1 MTTANEVPDGAG
13 TAGEGRIAGIVLL
26 AATLLSILMM
36 AHHPS
41 ATTHDPDSLAADI
54 AGSATLSRVV
64 HGVLIALIGA
74 ELYAFVVFSG
84 RLAQG
89 RSAARAGFVAYAI
102 GAGAMIGA
110 ALISGFVVSSLGVYY
125 AGASDPAPFV
135 DFARLSM
142 TGNQALAKL
151 GVVCKLEASGCS
163 GVIPEKAD
171 RTRGGRADERCA
183 RGGAE
188 CERRNRAPDV
198 QRPDLASFDAVDD
211 APVEIARRKLSERL
225 PFAFDNDRRDKFTES
240 AISRDLKTIG
250 FGRSLSTPFKRKG
263 IGASLKT
270 KIRQWAHERRRTND
284 WR

>member
-151 GVVCKLEASGCS
+151 GVVAMSAAIVLWAVALLHDSKRVRWLAIVGFVT
-163 GVIPEKAD
+163 GLAPAIALFAGAVRLDVHGMLLVVLAQAIWNLAVG
-171 RTRGGRADERCA
+171 TALVRGR
-183 RGGAE
+183 
-188 CERRNRAPDV
+188 
-198 QRPDLASFDAVDD
+198 
-211 APVEIARRKLSERL
+211 I
-225 PFAFDNDRRDKFTES
+225 
-240 AISRDLKTIG
+240 
-250 FGRSLSTPFKRKG
+250 
-263 IGASLKT
+263 
-270 KIRQWAHERRRTND
+270 
-284 WR
+284 